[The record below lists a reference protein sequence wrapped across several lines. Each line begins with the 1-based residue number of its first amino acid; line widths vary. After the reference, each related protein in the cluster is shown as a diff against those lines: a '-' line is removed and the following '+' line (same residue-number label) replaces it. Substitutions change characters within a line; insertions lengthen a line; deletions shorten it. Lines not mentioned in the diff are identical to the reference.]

1 MFEGSRSGLS
11 GGGPTKR
18 CAGSTL
24 QHLAWSTT
32 AISGNNKSA
41 TLGTSLGTIRVTNY
55 HGDSDHLSAR
65 ELAGAPFPFPD
76 SGPIYTGDLT
86 AHGCTCKASG
96 SAPAE
101 WSCRVLHVTR
111 HRCPVPFRKIPDS
124 MVSRTGAPSAAV
136 SFHLALGQDMTEHPA
151 VPWDQGYITSSM

>member
-1 MFEGSRSGLS
+1 MFERSRSGLS

-18 CAGSTL
+18 CTGSAL

-65 ELAGAPFPFPD
+65 ELAGAPFPFLD

-86 AHGCTCKASG
+86 AHGRTCRTSG

-101 WSCRVLHVTR
+101 WSCRVLRQDTDAS
-111 HRCPVPFRKIPDS
+111 VPFMMIPDS

-136 SFHLALGQDMTEHPA
+136 GSPLVLDEDGTEHPA